1 MDVNA
6 DNAMLMRGEFKL
18 AWYMRTWFL
27 CILFAGWIFVLPLIA
42 GVFLLIKRH
51 TVERGQRERY
61 KEWITKLFEAES
73 MEPVRRELRLNEI
86 NAEIKL
92 REDERDRLASDLTKE
107 LDALKSQIA
116 ELRKVYVEMDEV
128 VLLQSFGL
136 YEPQFSFANSEKYKT
151 ALQET
156 RNEQK
161 SMIKLGTA
169 TTGLT
174 DWSVDGNKSQ
184 GKKMVNDT
192 RKLLLRAFNSECDDI
207 ISRVKY
213 NNYDASVKRI
223 ENSRDAISKLGAIMQ
238 IEISSQYYSHKLAEL
253 RLALE
258 YQIKKQEEKDE
269 QRKLREQAR
278 EEAKLQKEIEAER
291 KKIAK
296 EQEHYKQALEK
307 IRTQLLSAPEAER
320 EDLLQRQTELEH
332 SLTDADTAMQNIDY
346 RAANQRA
353 GYVYIISNIGAF
365 GENVYKIGMTRRL
378 EPTDRIDE
386 LGDASV
392 PFNFDIHAMI
402 FSDDAPALETALHN
416 AFENKKLNWVN
427 TRREFFHVSLDEIKA
442 VVRQH
447 YDKTA
452 EFVDT
457 AEAEQYRTSK
467 LLMAQTAG
475 SAGGL

>member
-136 YEPQFSFANSEKYKT
+136 YEPQFSFANSEEYKT

-416 AFENKKLNWVN
+416 AFEDKKLNWVN
-427 TRREFFHVSLDEIKA
+427 TRREFFNVSLDEIKA